1 VPYRDEDEK
10 RHLRVMGDLGQIVPM
25 VCRSLLEVFGIGADQ
40 KEWDARNP
48 DQIYECLKHS
58 DAVYNLTGRDWE
70 TR

>member
-1 VPYRDEDEK
+1 MPYRDEDEK

-25 VCRSLLEVFGIGADQ
+25 VSHSEALQKEGKLML

-48 DQIYECLKHS
+48 DQTYECLKHS